1 MVSFKKTKKRLKNEG
16 DRKATE
22 NTRVKNSYF
31 GFHLE
36 EDHSLGTAH
45 FSVKAGNALSRKL
58 YPGFC
63 SAKFIQFSFQVQNTN
78 SSFTT
83 YAQIRN
89 DQFVNNF

>member
-63 SAKFIQFSFQVQNTN
+63 SAKFIQFFYPGPKHKLKFDHVCSNQE
-78 SSFTT
+78 
-83 YAQIRN
+83 
-89 DQFVNNF
+89 